1 MIKKLIEAL
10 NEVSKEK
17 EKYLAYIK
25 SKYPEEPFYTTAKA
39 YADCILDWEIGQH
52 LRTLDWEGIYTDAET
67 FLKQAEIVGEY
78 NLFNPEVAKKLVDL
92 LGRDKKYRLAREYS
106 VAVYV
111 KGVGE
116 DVDLEKLREELSADE
131 ADFEEKS
138 ELRLWWD

>member
-17 EKYLAYIK
+17 EKYLAYIE
-25 SKYPEEPFYTTAKA
+25 SKYPEEPFYTTATV
-39 YADCILDWEIGQH
+39 YADCILDWEIGQY

-78 NLFNPEVAKKLVDL
+78 NLFNPKVAKKLVDL
-92 LGRDKKYRLAREYS
+92 LGRDKEYKLARESS

-111 KGVGE
+111 DGVSK
-116 DVDLEKLREELSADE
+116 DINLEELQEEVSADE
-131 ADFEEKS
+131 VDFVGD

>member
-1 MIKKLIEAL
+1 MIKKLIETL

-17 EKYLAYIK
+17 EGLAYIK
-25 SKYPEEPFYTTAKA
+25 DKYPEEPFYTTAKV
-39 YADCILDWEIGQH
+39 YADCILDWEVGSRVRV
-52 LRTLDWEGIYTDAET
+52 LVWEGIYTDAET
-67 FLKQAEIVGEY
+67 FLKQAKIVGEY

-111 KGVGE
+111 KEVGE
-116 DVDLEKLREELSADE
+116 DVDLEKLQEELSADE
-131 ADFEEKS
+131 VYFVKKG

>member
-52 LRTLDWEGIYTDAET
+52 LRTLDWEGVYTDAET
-67 FLKQAEIVGEY
+67 FLKQAEIVGGY
-78 NLFNPEVAKKLVDL
+78 NLFNPNVAKKLVDL
-92 LGRDKKYRLAREYS
+92 LGRNKEYRLGREGS
-106 VAVYV
+106 VVVYV
-111 KGVGE
+111 DGVSK
-116 DVDLEKLREELSADE
+116 DINLEKLQKELSADE
-131 ADFEEKS
+131 VDFVGD
-138 ELRLWWD
+138 ELRIWWD

>member
-17 EKYLAYIK
+17 EGLAYIK
-25 SKYPEEPFYTTAKA
+25 DKYPEEPFYSTAKA
-39 YADCILDWEIGQH
+39 YADCVLDWEVGSH
-52 LRTLDWEGIYTDAET
+52 LRTLDWEGIYTDADT

-78 NLFNPEVAKKLVDL
+78 NLFNPNVAEKLVDL
-92 LGRDKKYRLAREYS
+92 LGRDKKYRLARESS

-111 KGVGE
+111 KEVGE
-116 DVDLEKLREELSADE
+116 DVDLEKLQEELSADE
-131 ADFEEKS
+131 VYFVKKG